1 MYRLQELSCE
11 ERMSAIRTGL
21 ATVVPI
27 HVLSIL
33 NPSDLEIRT
42 CGVPNV
48 DIDFLKV
55 NELRHACEVLQ
66 LVFHFFTTRTILAR
80 QTQLMT

>member
-1 MYRLQELSCE
+1 MLEYRLQELSCE
-11 ERMSAIRTGL
+11 ARVRAIRTGL

-27 HVLSIL
+27 HILTIL

-42 CGVPNV
+42 CGIPNV

-55 NELRHACEVLQ
+55 GKLSFYFA
-66 LVFHFFTTRTILAR
+66 
-80 QTQLMT
+80 